1 MREVD
6 RDDDELSGGRERN
19 GSPGYGKWCK
29 RSAIDNEGLVDVDKR
44 RWRRRGEGIECV
56 MLV

>member
-6 RDDDELSGGRERN
+6 RDDDELSGGRARN
-19 GSPGYGKWCK
+19 GSSGYDGWCD
-29 RSAIDNEGLVDVDKR
+29 RSAIGKEGLVDVDKR
-44 RWRRRGEGIECV
+44 RWRRGGEGVKCV